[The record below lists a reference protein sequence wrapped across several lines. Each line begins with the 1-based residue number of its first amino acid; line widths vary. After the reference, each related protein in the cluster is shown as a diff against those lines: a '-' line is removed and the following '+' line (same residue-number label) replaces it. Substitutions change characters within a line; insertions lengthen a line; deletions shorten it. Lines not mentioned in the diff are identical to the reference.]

1 MSNFIIQE
9 SATISTLR
17 NVEKTPL
24 GTIRFIAVMQEA
36 NRPNRNKRIYPKEIM
51 EQALRADYIRERLDG
66 RTLYGEAG
74 HPLDFSVQRQTNI
87 DQRNIAMLIEKLWW
101 EGDLLMGQCETA
113 NTAAGHDMAGLIE
126 QGSKIGI
133 SLRAQGGVER
143 DPMTGYNRVKP
154 GMQIVT
160 WDWVVCPSHDK
171 AFIQSILPETK
182 MAMFGSENP
191 SAEKIQEAQMLF
203 ESGQIF
209 TINAEENTIITED
222 YIAGYNKKLRAQ
234 NEIYFAK
241 EGDVLLTESI
251 DGNHA
256 EVKNGNTIKKVIL
269 EDFLTQDLRKAIA
282 NLKESKKE
290 GEE

>member
-1 MSNFIIQE
+1 MS
-9 SATISTLR
+9 A
-17 NVEKTPL
+17 
-24 GTIRFIAVMQEA
+24 
-36 NRPNRNKRIYPKEIM
+36 
-51 EQALRADYIRERLDG
+51 
-66 RTLYGEAG
+66 
-74 HPLDFSVQRQTNI
+74 
-87 DQRNIAMLIEKLWW
+87 
-101 EGDLLMGQCETA
+101 
-113 NTAAGHDMAGLIE
+113 
-126 QGSKIGI
+126 
-133 SLRAQGGVER
+133 SL
-143 DPMTGYNRVKP
+143 
-154 GMQIVT
+154 
-160 WDWVVCPSHDK
+160 
-171 AFIQSILPETK
+171 
-182 MAMFGSENP
+182 NP
-191 SAEKIQEAQMLF
+191 SVEKIQEAQMLF

-209 TINAEENTIITED
+209 TINTEENTIITED